1 MASPS
6 LPAGLSVHLLGDE
19 GLLLDSPHQRLYAL
33 NASATFIWR
42 GLSGG
47 RTPAEIGRQFGDH
60 FAVPRDLA
68 ASYVADVLGQYE
80 ELRSAGAAPD
90 EPHVARARRLAIEPG
105 RSGRTETACCWAMS
119 FG

>member
-1 MASPS
+1 M
-6 LPAGLSVHLLGDE
+6 SVHFLGEE

-47 RTPAEIGRQFGDH
+47 RTPAEIGRQFGEH

-80 ELRSAGAAPD
+80 ELQSAGVAAN
-90 EPHVARARRLAIEPG
+90 EPHGAGGARRVAIEAG
-105 RSGRTETACCWAMS
+105 RNGRTETCVLLGNVFRLTYGGA
-119 FG
+119 